1 MDGEEA
7 PYELYPQQQGFSDI
21 GTRLR
26 DIEEKQRLLKDR
38 VLIVGKNLVEERE
51 KSFEEIQELKS
62 MILQIKE
69 DMISIKQAVQAM
81 TEQIN
86 KTARKEEVDM
96 LQRQLDILRKG

>member
-7 PYELYPQQQGFSDI
+7 PYELYPTQSGFSDVN
-21 GTRLR
+21 TRLR

-38 VLIVGKNLVEERE
+38 VLIMGKNLVEERE

-62 MILQIKE
+62 ILLKLKE
-69 DMISIKQAVQAM
+69 DTIVIKQAVQTM

-86 KTARKEEVDM
+86 KTARKEEIEM
-96 LQRQLDILRKG
+96 IQRQLDILRKE